1 MHTSNHDFIIG
12 KEINGFFFVL
22 VLFFEMV
29 LLCSPDRLGVFR
41 DLLVSAS
48 PMLELRVYTTTPGL
62 STNILIGLSRWLRG
76 IKVCATSP
84 DDLSSIPGTHV
95 VEEKNQFLKFVRCG
109 TCIPTHIHVC
119 AQNNK

>member
-1 MHTSNHDFIIG
+1 
-12 KEINGFFFVL
+12 
-22 VLFFEMV
+22 MV

-48 PMLELRVYTTTPGL
+48 PALELKVYTTIPGP
-62 STNILIGLSRWLRG
+62 STNILIGYQDGSG

-95 VEEKNQFLKFVRCG
+95 VEEKNQFLKFVLCG

-119 AQNNK
+119 ELSNKWKKI